1 MRQNPLG
8 IGIGISNL
16 RARAAMGAARVLSRL
31 ARDAAEYGS
40 GIQSIVPVP
49 PCLVFHWDDL
59 ITGGFGALGHI
70 LGLVVGRWV
79 VEG

>member
-40 GIQSIVPVP
+40 GIPSIVPIGSPLVGVP
-49 PCLVFHWDDL
+49 
-59 ITGGFGALGHI
+59 LG
-70 LGLVVGRWV
+70 
-79 VEG
+79 